1 MKKLLVILSA
11 AAILSGCVSIEY
23 TGKTV
28 AAGESDTKIAVFTDS
43 SKITRKYEVLGQATA
58 RGNYQEV
65 SRDRMISKLRQKA
78 AESGANAILIVE
90 HQVISDLDEA
100 STSPAFMTALDYDE
114 TEGNWKQ
121 IYTDVNRDFVNTRRN
136 RTSTTSGSANHFTRV
151 IRAEFLRWQPEK

>member
-90 HQVISDLDEA
+90 QQVV
-100 STSPAFMTALDYDE
+100 PGNQNVPGNRVFMTAFDYDD
-114 TEGNWKQ
+114 
-121 IYTDVNRDFVNTRRN
+121 TDRSWSQLYRDVDQNFVNPDRN
-136 RTSTTSGSANHFTRV
+136 RSETTAGSVNNFKRV
-151 IRAEFLRWQPEK
+151 IRAEFLQYKK